1 MESKQNTRKYANVG
15 DQSKLHEKSNKREL
29 VRQKFIDKLKNDPSR
44 MESYRLKNRE
54 RVNKYR
60 RAKSLISNHQ
70 ESPLEV
76 NNNSVSPYSTA
87 SGESKAFTKAFQALP
102 KNIQKAQHII
112 KKLALKLKVQLIP
125 ETLDIPER
133 KKYTRKGYDNLDC
146 IVKRFYENDLVSKQC
161 PGMRD
166 CVTIKN
172 SSGEKEK
179 VQKFVM
185 HMTVE
190 EAREQF
196 RKVFPSQK
204 VSYSKF
210 VSLRPKHVMRMDK
223 NAWNTCLCIYCANFG
238 LICDALMPYFTPTKY
253 KSSEILKF
261 LCCDEKNYECAANEC
276 SICADFMI
284 KIREI
289 LLPCCD
295 DEKVNYEKWKHGG
308 EVTFMQ
314 RKTLHDKTVLDVLN
328 DFKKEFKY
336 YKFHMYVEKVQKL
349 CLREMKSV
357 VSETFG
363 LLLADYSEKFRTC
376 CQNEIQSAYFGA
388 FLLSI
393 FTVVMYIGSKTYSF
407 ALISNNTSQTKR
419 EVFTCLKL
427 IIDRVKIHHPA
438 LNHVNMMTDG
448 SGAQFKNKFNFKNVL
463 FAQTDLGVV
472 TEMHFSPTGHGKSPC
487 DAIGGIVKR
496 GVRRQVVT
504 NKFKVYNASD
514 FVKCTEV
521 FCKKVICF
529 EVTEEDFINNDALL
543 NERWKENVNA
553 VPGTLQYHSF
563 KASNKPGV
571 LIAAKTSL
579 GDDEKEFD
587 ICCKEFIKKKK
598 KKK

>member
-76 NNNSVSPYSTA
+76 NNNSVSPYSTV

-112 KKLALKLKVQLIP
+112 KKLALKLKVQLIS

-223 NAWNTCLCIYCANFG
+223 NA
-238 LICDALMPYFTPTKY
+238 
-253 KSSEILKF
+253 
-261 LCCDEKNYECAANEC
+261 
-276 SICADFMI
+276 
-284 KIREI
+284 
-289 LLPCCD
+289 
-295 DEKVNYEKWKHGG
+295 
-308 EVTFMQ
+308 
-314 RKTLHDKTVLDVLN
+314 
-328 DFKKEFKY
+328 
-336 YKFHMYVEKVQKL
+336 
-349 CLREMKSV
+349 
-357 VSETFG
+357 
-363 LLLADYSEKFRTC
+363 
-376 CQNEIQSAYFGA
+376 
-388 FLLSI
+388 
-393 FTVVMYIGSKTYSF
+393 
-407 ALISNNTSQTKR
+407 
-419 EVFTCLKL
+419 
-427 IIDRVKIHHPA
+427 
-438 LNHVNMMTDG
+438 
-448 SGAQFKNKFNFKNVL
+448 
-463 FAQTDLGVV
+463 
-472 TEMHFSPTGHGKSPC
+472 
-487 DAIGGIVKR
+487 
-496 GVRRQVVT
+496 
-504 NKFKVYNASD
+504 
-514 FVKCTEV
+514 
-521 FCKKVICF
+521 
-529 EVTEEDFINNDALL
+529 
-543 NERWKENVNA
+543 
-553 VPGTLQYHSF
+553 
-563 KASNKPGV
+563 
-571 LIAAKTSL
+571 
-579 GDDEKEFD
+579 
-587 ICCKEFIKKKK
+587 
-598 KKK
+598 